1 MNFGR
6 EDFCQ
11 RWKKK
16 RSFASKPKKNI
27 IPLVNKG
34 IRECLHYM
42 ILLRVWRMFVLKVY
56 YFQQFQSQMLIL
68 SQILLSISLV
78 NFLKIFADLTIG
90 LADAEDFFANLFDD
104 MSKEKISKIEL
115 LTRGQTNN
123 KLWYNC
129 RKVVITA
136 QSVLTKMNKILKPT
150 GGCVDMWSLCQQH
163 ISGLFFTNLFLL
175 TLYFKLIFHLFFYF
189 QCHMFAIKKW
199 TKGLD

>member
-1 MNFGR
+1 M
-6 EDFCQ
+6 EEKTIICVET
-11 RWKKK
+11 KKK
-16 RSFASKPKKNI
+16 YNTLSEQGDTRMLTLHDFAEGLKDVCPESILFSAVPE
-27 IPLVNKG
+27 PDVDFVTDLVKHQPG
-34 IRECLHYM
+34 D
-42 ILLRVWRMFVLKVY
+42 
-56 YFQQFQSQMLIL
+56 
-68 SQILLSISLV
+68 
-78 NFLKIFADLTIG
+78 FLKIFADLTIG

-163 ISGLFFTNLFLL
+163 ISGLFFTNPFLL

-189 QCHMFAIKKW
+189 QCHMFAIKK
-199 TKGLD
+199 